1 MQLDL
6 HKLDTRYEKLRRRAP
21 RREERLLTSLAS
33 AGQQT
38 PVVVIVIDGG
48 RHVLLDGY
56 KRVRALTKLREDA
69 VTATP
74 WSLPE
79 KEPLILER
87 LMRTSE
93 EIDALEQGWLL
104 EELHSRFEMSE
115 AELAQRVDKSK
126 SWVSRRLGLVT
137 VLPEKVQERV
147 LDGLL
152 GAHAAMKFLLP
163 LARANE
169 GECLALVKALGSRK
183 PSTREMENLDRGLT
197 EGSAKAR
204 ELVLTDP
211 WLVPAG
217 RSGERTDG
225 GPEED
230 ACRGAAGRG
239 RGHRLHRP
247 TDAHL
252 PRPPCRWTRRRRKP
266 CGAGR
271 RASGAGR
278 GEPSVPEGRRG
289 TRLPAGS
296 KQ

>member
-1 MQLDL
+1 MQLEL
-6 HKLDTRYEKLRRRAP
+6 HQLDTRYEKLRRRAP

-38 PVVVIVIDGG
+38 PVVVIVVDDG

-56 KRVRALTKLREDA
+56 KRVRALTKLREDV

-79 KEPLILER
+79 KEALILER

-104 EELHSRFEMSE
+104 DELHSRFEMSE
-115 AELAQRVDKSK
+115 AELAQRFDKSK

-183 PSTREMENLDRGLT
+183 PSTREMENLYRGLT

-211 WLVPAG
+211 WLFLRAEAESA
-217 RSGERTDG
+217 RSDDRKRTPVEVLLGEVGAIGAIARRTRTFLD
-225 GPEED
+225 
-230 ACRGAAGRG
+230 RHAAGLADDESRAALG
-239 RGHRLHRP
+239 VARQAQDEANRLFRKFEEELGHAR
-247 TDAHL
+247 
-252 PRPPCRWTRRRRKP
+252 
-266 CGAGR
+266 
-271 RASGAGR
+271 
-278 GEPSVPEGRRG
+278 
-289 TRLPAGS
+289 
-296 KQ
+296 